1 MLTRAP
7 GWVDVAEVNPP
18 VLPDRDHLSLRGAW
32 SHILVTDNVFGKIR
46 SSPYAYA
53 ARLNR
58 DVPEVHATVVVSTRD
73 RNILAIESEVRGALG
88 NGVDSFFVVVGDT
101 VPAVDHLA
109 HHHEVV
115 EHMSRLKSAMPTF
128 EVGMPTRFAAWQFR
142 KRVELGAD
150 FFMAG
155 PVLDP
160 DTVEPAVAKLQLRP
174 EDPPVFLMVIPPFS
188 LSWVERVQAFGAL
201 PVGEGLLA
209 RLESHTTAPD
219 RSFGWD
225 CAAACAE
232 RAREAG
238 CRGVVLLGLKADTLT
253 REGPVEWWRRFPERR
268 PGG

>member
-18 VLPDRDHLSLRGAW
+18 VLPDRDHLLLRGSW
-32 SHILVTDNVFGKIR
+32 GHVLVTDNVFGKIR

-53 ARLNR
+53 ARLKH

-109 HHHEVV
+109 NHHEVV

-128 EVGMPTRFAAWQFR
+128 EIGMPTRFAAWQFR

-160 DTVEPAVAKLQLRP
+160 ETVEPSVAKLHLRND
-174 EDPPVFLMVIPPFS
+174 DPPVYLMVIPPFS
-188 LSWVERVQAFGAL
+188 LSWVERVQSFGAV
-201 PVGEGLLA
+201 PVGEDLLA
-209 RLESHTTAPD
+209 QLASSAAPG

-225 CAAACAE
+225 QAAACAA

-238 CRGVVLLGLKADTLT
+238 CRGVVLMGLRPDTLT
-253 REGPVEWWRRFPERR
+253 GEGPAEWWQRFPERR

>member
-1 MLTRAP
+1 MLTRAA

-18 VLPDRDHLSLRGAW
+18 VLPDRDHLMLHGAW
-32 SHILVTDNVFGKIR
+32 SHVLITDNVFGKIR

-58 DVPEVHATVVVSTRD
+58 DLPEVHSTVVVSTRD

-109 HHHEVV
+109 NHHEVV

-128 EVGMPTRFAAWQFR
+128 EIGMPTRFAAWQFR

-160 DTVEPAVAKLQLRP
+160 DTVEPAVAKLRLQAG
-174 EDPPVFLMVIPPFS
+174 DPPVFLMVIPPFS
-188 LSWVERVQAFGAL
+188 LSWVERVQSFGAV
-201 PVGEGLLA
+201 PAGEGLLV
-209 RLESHTTAPD
+209 RLSSAAESSGRA
-219 RSFGWD
+219 FGWD
-225 CAAACAE
+225 QAAACAE

-238 CRGVVLLGLKADTLT
+238 CRGVVLTGLRADTLT
-253 REGPVEWWRRFPERR
+253 GEGPAEWWQRFPERR
-268 PGG
+268 PA